1 MLFYPRTAIPLSIHL
16 PFLNQ
21 KVLGQLPAIAN
32 QELQQRRTPPFYKLT
47 TVSPSV
53 ANVHKR
59 IVHTYQSVSHHQC
72 HWIGVVGRCNMQ
84 SSSASSSYS
93 AVQWCSSTAHYPVYE
108 LCKLSVI
115 KQLHKQRGR
124 PLLTN

>member
-1 MLFYPRTAIPLSIHL
+1 MPCQSTVVGVPSLS
-16 PFLNQ
+16 F
-21 KVLGQLPAIAN
+21 QLQIA
-32 QELQQRRTPPFYKLT
+32 EAGDDVF
-47 TVSPSV
+47 

-59 IVHTYQSVSHHQC
+59 ILHTYQSVSHHQC
-72 HWIGVVGRCNMQ
+72 HRIGVVGRCNMQ